1 MRADELRQGD
11 GETATSDEV
20 EERLGARIRSLR
32 LSKNLNQAAV
42 AERAGVSVRT
52 VKNLE
57 NGRGS
62 SVATLV
68 RVVRALGRSDWF
80 DALQPVVAISPLRM
94 LAQERRDSSP
104 QRASRPR
111 SNSRRGAGAGAGAGD
126 GVSPGAGSD
135 ADGSGR

>member
-1 MRADELRQGD
+1 MDLTAGD
-11 GETATSDEV
+11 LDSTTTDEV
-20 EERLGARIRSLR
+20 EERLGERIRSLR
-32 LSKNLNQAAV
+32 LSKNLDQAAV
-42 AERAGVSVRT
+42 AERAGVSLRT

-80 DALQPVVAISPLRM
+80 DALQTAVAISPLRM
-94 LAQERRDSSP
+94 LAQERRDSTP

-111 SNSRRGAGAGAGAGD
+111 GSVARSARPDAGPSVD
-126 GVSPGAGSD
+126 E
-135 ADGSGR
+135 SGR

>member
-1 MRADELRQGD
+1 MQTRDSDSAPADFST
-11 GETATSDEV
+11 TAEA
-20 EERLGARIRSLR
+20 EERLGGRIRSLR
-32 LSKNLNQAAV
+32 LSKNLDQATV

-68 RVVRALGRSDWF
+68 RVVRALGRADWL
-80 DALQPVVAISPLRM
+80 DAVQPTVSISPLRM
-94 LAQERRDSSP
+94 LAQERRDAEP

-111 SNSRRGAGAGAGAGD
+111 RAPRTPREGE
-126 GVSPGAGSD
+126 
-135 ADGSGR
+135 R

>member
-1 MRADELRQGD
+1 METGDSRARLTDSITTE
-11 GETATSDEV
+11 EA

-32 LSKNLNQAAV
+32 LSRNLDQAAV
-42 AERAGVSVRT
+42 AERAGVSLRT

-80 DALQPVVAISPLRM
+80 DALQPAVAVSPLRM
-94 LAQERRDSSP
+94 LAQERRDTTP

-111 SNSRRGAGAGAGAGD
+111 RADRPTFGGDIDGGA
-126 GVSPGAGSD
+126 
-135 ADGSGR
+135 R